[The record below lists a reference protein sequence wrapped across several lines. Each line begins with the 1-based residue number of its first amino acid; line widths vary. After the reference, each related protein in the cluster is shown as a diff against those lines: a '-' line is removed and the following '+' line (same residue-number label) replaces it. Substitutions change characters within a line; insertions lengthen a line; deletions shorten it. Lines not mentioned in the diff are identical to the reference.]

1 MNQLDSICFLFSLN
15 TTVNLLTMLFALHNR
30 DYSTQFVSLLTKL
43 SYFYKRK
50 EDIRL
55 VSDEAN
61 LMLRLMMKELCRT
74 SIAFTPYQPIL
85 QCIILMLQSSS
96 IFNNIYQQM
105 KTQRYGTI
113 SINWSAIRS
122 YQREQAKCIPSI
134 ERSKNTIIYT
144 PKIVFIFNSKDE

>member
-96 IFNNIYQQM
+96 IFNNIYQPM

-113 SINWSAIRS
+113 SIN
-122 YQREQAKCIPSI
+122 
-134 ERSKNTIIYT
+134 
-144 PKIVFIFNSKDE
+144 